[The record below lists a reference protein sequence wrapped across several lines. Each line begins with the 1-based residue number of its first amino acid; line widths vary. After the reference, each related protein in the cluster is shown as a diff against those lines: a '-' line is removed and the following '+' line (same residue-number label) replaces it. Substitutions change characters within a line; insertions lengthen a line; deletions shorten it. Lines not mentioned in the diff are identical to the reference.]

1 LETDRNIIGYV
12 VITIGF
18 FLALQNTGINLSALT
33 VFAGAVGVGVGLGL
47 QNISSNFISGLILLP
62 NVLSRGS
69 PENAFFKNRRNL
81 LGTNFAC
88 SCRPQDIVGAG
99 VNFRAVENLK
109 LLNLPKNA

>member
-1 LETDRNIIGYV
+1 MSDGRGGVSTKSKRACQVCGTALGDDSDSCPVCALRGVLGSESA
-12 VITIGF
+12 IT
-18 FLALQNTGINLSALT
+18 
-33 VFAGAVGVGVGLGL
+33 
-47 QNISSNFISGLILLP
+47 
-62 NVLSRGS
+62 RGS